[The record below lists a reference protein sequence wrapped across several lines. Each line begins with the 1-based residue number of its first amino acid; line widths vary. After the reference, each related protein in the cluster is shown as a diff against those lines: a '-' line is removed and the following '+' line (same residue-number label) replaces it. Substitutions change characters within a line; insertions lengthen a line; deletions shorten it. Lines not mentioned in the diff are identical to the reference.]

1 MIDTSKSA
9 YRRNPQRNKRRT
21 RTPIA
26 TAATRRSPHEQPRPQ
41 FPIAFPTPREHALP
55 PVPFGPAPLIEGEDA
70 GAYDELLIRI
80 STAVRPGDIF
90 EEIWVRDIVDLV
102 WEAFRLR
109 RLKACLMTA
118 GARKAL
124 ATGLA
129 PVVGLAQAEGL
140 ARSWAARQP
149 GAIAAVEEHL
159 VTAGIGLEGVVAQG
173 LCFELNNIERIDRM
187 IMAAEA
193 RRNAALREI
202 DRHRAS
208 LGRQLRQAVLE
219 AEAQEVA
226 FAEEGAAARSAA

>member
-1 MIDTSKSA
+1 MNSLVHD
-9 YRRNPQRNKRRT
+9 
-21 RTPIA
+21 
-26 TAATRRSPHEQPRPQ
+26 SPSL
-41 FPIAFPTPREHALP
+41 FPTPHGHALL

-70 GAYDELLIRI
+70 GAYDELLVRI
-80 STAVRPGDIF
+80 STAVRPADIF

-109 RLKACLMTA
+109 RLKACLVTA

-124 ATGLA
+124 AHGLS
-129 PVVGLAQAEGL
+129 PLVGWAQADGL
-140 ARSWAARQP
+140 ARSWAARKP

-173 LCFELNNIERIDRM
+173 LCTELNNIERIDRM
-187 IMAAEA
+187 SMAAEA

-219 AEAQEVA
+219 AEAQEVG
-226 FAEEGAAARSAA
+226 FAEEGAAARSADVRSAV

>member
-1 MIDTSKSA
+1 MHSLAPDFAARPSA
-9 YRRNPQRNKRRT
+9 L
-21 RTPIA
+21 
-26 TAATRRSPHEQPRPQ
+26 
-41 FPIAFPTPREHALP
+41 REGGLQ

-70 GAYDELLIRI
+70 GAYDELLVRI
-80 STAVRPGDIF
+80 STAVRPADIF

-124 ATGLA
+124 VKDLA
-129 PVVGLAQAEGL
+129 PVVGFAQADGL
-140 ARSWAARQP
+140 ARGWAARRP

-159 VTAGIGLEGVVAQG
+159 AAAGTALEGIAAQG
-173 LCFELNNIERIDRM
+173 LCVELGNIERIERM

-202 DRHRAS
+202 DRHRDA
-208 LGRQLRQAVLE
+208 LGRKLRQAVLE
-219 AEAQEVA
+219 AEAEVDVEEA
-226 FAEEGAAARSAA
+226 AHPDDGTTAERAA

>member
-1 MIDTSKSA
+1 MNSLLSESSA
-9 YRRNPQRNKRRT
+9 LS
-21 RTPIA
+21 PI
-26 TAATRRSPHEQPRPQ
+26 HQP
-41 FPIAFPTPREHALP
+41 AALP

-70 GAYDELLIRI
+70 GAYDELLVRI
-80 STAVRPGDIF
+80 SSAVRPHDIF

-124 ATGLA
+124 AQGLA
-129 PVVGLAQAEGL
+129 PVVGGTQADGL
-140 ARSWAARQP
+140 ARSWAARAP
-149 GAIAAVEEHL
+149 GAVAAVEEHL

-173 LCFELNNIERIDRM
+173 LCIQLHNVERIDRM

-202 DRHRAS
+202 DRHRAT
-208 LGRQLRQAVLE
+208 LGRQLRQVVLE
-219 AEAQEVA
+219 AEAQEVG
-226 FAEEGAAARSAA
+226 FAEEGAAVRSAA